1 MDPVSPSAPMT
12 QESVGSVPERGGTPT
27 YEQIT
32 DQLKASATD
41 PVDTTPAEPIAPETP
56 EATPTPPAP
65 TQAEQDEFRTMTDE
79 EISALPQELQ
89 REAKALRKRFQS
101 AYTKKTMDLAEI
113 RRKAEI
119 VDRFDSDPA
128 FQEQVIQQ
136 AMARRGGQ
144 PAQPQAPA
152 TTEVPLAILKMVQ
165 DRLPAELQWMA
176 PAQAGIAWELVRT
189 MNQNVIQPLQ
199 QNVTAMQRQRQEQ
212 EYSTTLNEFAGRNP
226 GWEAH
231 EDAMVEV
238 LEFLKSPALTHPKW
252 GTKHDLLYRL
262 AQGTEKVEQ
271 KAVETV
277 LERTNR
283 AVKTRSITASGA
295 GRGTVSNLDDRI
307 RDRKVSDDE
316 AWSLIKAQ
324 HGSGG

>member
-1 MDPVSPSAPMT
+1 MDTTTPSAPVT
-12 QESVGSVPERGGTPT
+12 QEAVGSVPASGGTPT

-32 DQLKASATD
+32 DSLKASATD
-41 PVDTTPAEPIAPETP
+41 PVETTP
-56 EATPTPPAP
+56 EAAPEPVTTPTQTPEAP
-65 TQAEQDEFRTMTDE
+65 QTPEDEFRTMTDE

-119 VDRFDSDPA
+119 VDRFDTDPA

-136 AMARRGGQ
+136 AMARRGVTTP
-144 PAQPQAPA
+144 PAQAPTSA
-152 TTEVPLAILKMVQ
+152 EIPPAILKMVQ
-165 DRLPAELQWMA
+165 DRLPPELQWMA

-212 EYSTTLNEFAGRNP
+212 EYTTTLTEFAGRNP
-226 GWEAH
+226 GWDAH

-295 GRGTVSNLDDRI
+295 GRGTVSNLADRV
-307 RDRKVSDDE
+307 RDPKVSDDQ
-316 AWSLIKAQ
+316 AWDLIKAQ